1 MPPLRL
7 DGRPAVHELAR
18 MKKPDPALSIRVADE
33 CFEDYILNGDFTF
46 MVEAY
51 AQVLI
56 GEPVTS
62 WPLEPVA
69 PWRKNYGIDSQEF
82 CDYRDAADSTV
93 LVAWLGNR
101 AVGHV
106 VLSTHWNGFAHVDEL
121 AVDESARRHGV
132 ARALLEVARFWSRK
146 RNLPGVMLETQN
158 NNLAACRLYESCG
171 YQVGGVDHLRYR
183 GLDSRSREAA
193 IFWYLIF
200 SDT

>member
-1 MPPLRL
+1 MNAP
-7 DGRPAVHELAR
+7 G
-18 MKKPDPALSIRVADE
+18 PALNIRVADE

-46 MVEAY
+46 TVEGY

-56 GEPVTS
+56 GERVTS
-62 WPLEPVA
+62 WPVEPVE
-69 PWRKNYGIDSQEF
+69 PYRKNYGIDSQEF

-93 LVAWLGNR
+93 LVAWLDER

-121 AVDESARRHGV
+121 AVDESARRHGI
-132 ARALLEVARFWSRK
+132 ARALLDVAQFWSRK

-171 YQVGGVDHLRYR
+171 YQVGGVDHMRYR
-183 GLDSRSREAA
+183 GLDPQSRETA
-193 IFWYLIF
+193 IFWYLLF